1 MRKLC
6 DNMQRRSKLIYFIIN
21 LILLGTLVYTFSMIS
36 IYKDTIRVLTV
47 LSIMLVSGLQLQSLK
62 KVDIEK

>member
-21 LILLGTLVYTFSMIS
+21 LILLGTLVYTFSMTS

>member
-1 MRKLC
+1 
-6 DNMQRRSKLIYFIIN
+6 MQRRSKLIYFIIN
-21 LILLGTLVYTFSMIS
+21 LILLGTLVYTFSMTS

-47 LSIMLVSGLQLQSLK
+47 LSIMVVSGLQLQSLK

>member
-1 MRKLC
+1 
-6 DNMQRRSKLIYFIIN
+6 MQRRSKLIYFIIN
-21 LILLGTLVYTFSMIS
+21 LILLGTLVYTFAMTL

-47 LSIMLVSGLQLQSLK
+47 LSIMLVSGLRLQSLK

>member
-6 DNMQRRSKLIYFIIN
+6 DNIKRRSKLIYFIIN
-21 LILLGTLVYTFSMIS
+21 LILLGTLVYTFSMTS

>member
-1 MRKLC
+1 
-6 DNMQRRSKLIYFIIN
+6 MQIRSKLIYFIIN
-21 LILLGTLVYTFSMIS
+21 LILLGTLVYTFSMTS